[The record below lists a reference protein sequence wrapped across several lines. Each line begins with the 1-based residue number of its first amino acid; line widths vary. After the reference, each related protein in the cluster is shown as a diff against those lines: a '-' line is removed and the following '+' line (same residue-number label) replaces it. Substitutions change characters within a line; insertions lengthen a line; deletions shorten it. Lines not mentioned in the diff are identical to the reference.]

1 MKKLMSVVLALALV
15 CLSAALAEAI
25 EPDQDLI
32 DRFED
37 VWVDGDAAVEIWYDD
52 GTFHCSAVL
61 GDEDES
67 SVWEFETCTYDAED
81 DALIFEGGERYS
93 QTYVDDDLVSELA
106 AQDLRGKGSRRVIVT
121 RQKQSDNDCCAP
133 ARPWENWP
141 VQQRPSEA
149 QTFSLAR
156 L

>member
-1 MKKLMSVVLALALV
+1 MEGRQAGQGLWGLSNNMVVSSLICFHFFNLMYPRLGANEASNPEIPKGTDKKGPRENLLSLAK
-15 CLSAALAEAI
+15 
-25 EPDQDLI
+25 
-32 DRFED
+32 
-37 VWVDGDAAVEIWYDD
+37 
-52 GTFHCSAVL
+52 
-61 GDEDES
+61 DEDKS
-67 SVWEFETCTYDAED
+67 S
-81 DALIFEGGERYS
+81 L
-93 QTYVDDDLVSELA
+93 
-106 AQDLRGKGSRRVIVT
+106 T